1 MRGNDRIVV
10 IALPLVALCLA
21 FWFLL
26 ISPKRNEA
34 SDLQAQIDSTNASIQ
49 AAQQEVAAADAARKQ
64 FPTTYGRLVELGRAV
79 PEDNDQSTLVYDMSK
94 IGKEND
100 LDFLSFQVQ
109 PGAGTT
115 SVPSPPPTPTTDAG
129 AAKVDQ
135 QQAASVD
142 STTPSGSSSTTP
154 TSSSATSAPATEA
167 AAATL
172 PLGAAVGPAGLPVLP
187 YQFKYTGNFF
197 KVADFLGDVDSSVST
212 KSGEPVVHGRLM
224 TVDGFALSGDP
235 VSASGG
241 VQATFAVTTYIVPPG
256 QGITAGATPAGPAP
270 LASGSP
276 STVSTATPS
285 ATPTP
290 TAATTAP

>member
-1 MRGNDRIVV
+1 MRANDRIILIVV
-10 IALPLVALCLA
+10 PLVVLCLA

-26 ISPKRNEA
+26 IAPKRHEA
-34 SDLQAQIDSTNASIQ
+34 SDLQGQIDSTNASIQ

-64 FPTTYGRLVELGRAV
+64 FPKTYGRLVELGRAV
-79 PEDNDQSTLVYDMSK
+79 PQDNDQSTLVYDMSK
-94 IGKEND
+94 VGQEND
-100 LDFLSFQVQ
+100 LDFLSFEVQ

-115 SVPSPPPTPTTDAG
+115 TAPAPPPAPTPDSSAQADAAQV
-129 AAKVDQ
+129 AAP
-135 QQAASVD
+135 D
-142 STTPSGSSSTTP
+142 SSSSGSSSSTP
-154 TSSSATSAPATEA
+154 TAAPTAPAPATEA

-172 PLGAAVGPAGLPVLP
+172 PLGAAVGAAGLPVLP

-235 VSASGG
+235 VSSSGG
-241 VQATFAVTTYIVPPG
+241 VQANFAVTTYIVPAG
-256 QGITAGATPAGPAP
+256 QGITGGATPAGPAP

-276 STVSTATPS
+276 STVSTAAPS
-285 ATPTP
+285 TTPTP